1 MEMNFVIYN
10 VLPHEARNIR
20 TAVFIKEQGF
30 ENEYDSTDA
39 VAEHIV
45 AYCDELAVGVCRVFV
60 NEEKQGDYILG
71 RLAVLKEHRGRG
83 IGAAIVA
90 EAEKYVKQ
98 NGGSSL
104 SLHSQFSA
112 AAFYEKL
119 GYQRYGVI
127 EYEEDC
133 PHIWMKKFV

>member
-10 VLPHEARNIR
+10 VLPQEARNIR
-20 TAVFIKEQGF
+20 TAVFIDEQGF

-60 NEEKQGDYILG
+60 NEEKRGDYILG
-71 RLAVLKEHRGRG
+71 RLAVLKEHRGRD

-98 NGGSSL
+98 NSGSSL
-104 SLHSQFSA
+104 SLHSQLSA

-133 PHIWMKKFV
+133 PHIWMKKLV